1 MLRTKIVCTIGPASR
16 DPQVLAR
23 LIAAGMDVARLNF
36 SHGDHAFHAENIHN
50 LRQASAEAG
59 KAVAILVDLQGPKLR
74 VGALPS
80 EGLTLE
86 EKELVLLSPRAD
98 AVAGEVE
105 QDSGAKV
112 IPVQFQRLAEAV
124 EPGYRILL
132 DDGLLELTVEAV
144 QAPDV
149 RCRVLVGGV
158 LTSNKGI
165 NLPRAALSIP
175 AITEKDKEDLRF
187 ALEHQA
193 DWIALSF
200 VRRAQEVLDLKQL
213 IQDLS
218 PFGRLT
224 PVIAKIEKPEALDNI
239 DEIIAAAD
247 GIMVA
252 RGDLGIEMA
261 PESVPMIQKMIIK
274 KCNQAGVPVITATQ
288 MLDSM
293 IRNPRPTRAEA
304 SDVANAILDGTDAI
318 MLSGETA
325 VGKYPEQAVRT
336 MRNIAMQAE
345 QVLLAN
351 ASVTPPKP
359 GRVSL
364 SSAVSHAAVDI
375 ANLLNASAILAP
387 TASGAT
393 ARQLSHLRPIS
404 PVIAITPSVAVQH
417 QLALHWGVTPLIS
430 RRAENT
436 DEMFQDA
443 IKVALDR
450 ELVKAGDIVVITGGS
465 AGAQPGTTDL
475 VKVIRLPRRLACGE
489 GVGTRTVVGRLRKLV
504 GPLSDEVV
512 VRYDEIVV
520 TPQTDRTFVKP
531 LRNAAGLISGESGPD
546 CHSYLLANELGLSA
560 VLGVSN
566 LDELPEGEWVTLSPE
581 LGLVVERSDIVP
593 RSK

>member
-1 MLRTKIVCTIGPASR
+1 MLRTKIVCTIGPATR
-16 DPQVLAR
+16 DPQMLAR

-59 KAVAILVDLQGPKLR
+59 KAIAILVDLQGPKLR
-74 VGALPS
+74 VGHLPDQ
-80 EGLTLE
+80 GLTLE
-86 EKELVLLSPRAD
+86 EGQLTLLTPLAP
-98 AVAGEVE
+98 AVAGEVRPE
-105 QDSGAKV
+105 TGALV
-112 IPVQFQRLAEAV
+112 VPVQFQRLAEAV

-144 QAPDV
+144 EGHEV
-149 RCRVLVGGV
+149 LCRVEVGGV

-200 VRRAQEVLDLKQL
+200 VRRAQEVLELKQL
-213 IQDLS
+213 IQELS

-261 PESVPMIQKMIIK
+261 PESVPMIQKTIIK
-274 KCNQAGVPVITATQ
+274 KCNQAGMPVITATQ

-325 VGKYPEQAVRT
+325 VGKYPVQAVRT
-336 MRNIAMQAE
+336 MYNIALQAE
-345 QVLLAN
+345 QVLLSRA
-351 ASVTPPKP
+351 AVTPPKP

-393 ARQLSHLRPIS
+393 ARQLSHLRPVS
-404 PVIAITPSVAVQH
+404 PIIAITPSVTVQH
-417 QLALHWGVTPLIS
+417 QLALHWGVTPLMS
-430 RRAENT
+430 RRAQNT
-436 DEMFQDA
+436 DEMFQEA
-443 IKVALDR
+443 LKVALDHN
-450 ELVKAGDIVVITGGS
+450 LIKAGDTVVITGGS

-475 VKVIRLPRRLACGE
+475 VKVIRLPRHLAFGE
-489 GVGTRTVVGRLRKLV
+489 GVGTRTVTGRLRKLV
-504 GPLSDEVV
+504 GPLSDDVQ

-520 TPQTDRTFVKP
+520 TPKTDRSFVKP
-531 LRNAAGLISGESGPD
+531 LRNAAGLISGESGPNS
-546 CHSYLLANELGLSA
+546 HSYLLATELGLSA

-566 LDELPEGEWVTLSPE
+566 LDELRDGEWVTLSPKH
-581 LGLVVERSDIVP
+581 GLVVERSDILP
-593 RSK
+593 RSE